1 MLMHYMHH
9 NNNKTLTNI
18 SNLFI
23 PVREVNM
30 YNTRFSS
37 TRNLYVRN
45 SHINNLKNS
54 FSRAGVR
61 IWNSI
66 RDNLRNI
73 CKGKF
78 KEKLQ
83 EILFSI
89 FTEEEDYVDVPI
101 IIKRIMESELTR
113 LLNHISC
120 LCVLSSRALAPLSLC
135 LITLQFK
142 SPRI

>member
-1 MLMHYMHH
+1 M
-9 NNNKTLTNI
+9 N
-18 SNLFI
+18 
-23 PVREVNM
+23 
-30 YNTRFSS
+30 
-37 TRNLYVRN
+37 
-45 SHINNLKNS
+45 
-54 FSRAGVR
+54 G
-61 IWNSI
+61 I

-73 CKGKF
+73 SKGKF

-120 LCVLSSRALAPLSLC
+120 LWFLSSRALAPLSALLNHITIQIHQGYKC
-135 LITLQFK
+135 LFST
-142 SPRI
+142 

>member
-1 MLMHYMHH
+1 MLMHDVY
-9 NNNKTLTNI
+9 NNNKTPTNI

-23 PVREVNM
+23 RVREVNM
-30 YNTRFSS
+30 CNARLSS
-37 TRNLYVRN
+37 TRNFCVRN
-45 SHINNLKNS
+45 SHINNLKKS

-66 RDNLRNI
+66 RDNLGNI
-73 CKGKF
+73 SKGKF

-89 FTEEEDYVDVPI
+89 FTEEDDYVDVPI
-101 IIKRIMESELTR
+101 IIKRIMESKLTR

-120 LCVLSSRALAPLSLC
+120 FCVLSNRALAPLSLR
-135 LITLQFK
+135 LMTLQFK
-142 SPRI
+142 SLRI